1 MRPHPDPHPQTSTL
15 SLTPHHN
22 PHHNQRN
29 KEDLPQ
35 AALTLVK
42 ITREARLGISRPAA
56 LVLTSSATGAEAKA
70 AEAKA
75 AEEKAAAEAKAAEE
89 ATAISVDD
97 EKGKQITQYSK
108 NASQVTYPVH
118 SH

>member
-1 MRPHPDPHPQTSTL
+1 VRPHPDPHPQTSTL
-15 SLTPHHN
+15 SLTHHHN

-35 AALTLVK
+35 TAVTLVK
-42 ITREARLGISRPAA
+42 ITKEARLGISRPAA

-75 AEEKAAAEAKAAEE
+75 AEEKAAA
-89 ATAISVDD
+89 TAISVDD
-97 EKGKQITQYSK
+97 EKAKHVTQYSK

>member
-1 MRPHPDPHPQTSTL
+1 
-15 SLTPHHN
+15 
-22 PHHNQRN
+22 
-29 KEDLPQ
+29 
-35 AALTLVK
+35 LVK

-75 AEEKAAAEAKAAEE
+75 AEEKAAAETKAAEEAKAAEGKAA

-97 EKGKQITQYSK
+97 EKAKQITQYSK